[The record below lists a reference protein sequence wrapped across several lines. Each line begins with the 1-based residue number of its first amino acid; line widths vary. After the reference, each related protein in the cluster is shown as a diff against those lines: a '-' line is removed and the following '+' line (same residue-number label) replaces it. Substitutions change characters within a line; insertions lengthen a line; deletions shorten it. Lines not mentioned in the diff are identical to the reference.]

1 MKNSNANVGTTREVF
16 DYTRLTQRILSEFG
30 LARFARLISVSE
42 KRLERLLRDGG
53 EFSQSEILRAA
64 AVLRLDSR
72 ELNAL
77 FFAKRVQKLQ
87 TK

>member
-1 MKNSNANVGTTREVF
+1 MKNSNTNVGTTREVF